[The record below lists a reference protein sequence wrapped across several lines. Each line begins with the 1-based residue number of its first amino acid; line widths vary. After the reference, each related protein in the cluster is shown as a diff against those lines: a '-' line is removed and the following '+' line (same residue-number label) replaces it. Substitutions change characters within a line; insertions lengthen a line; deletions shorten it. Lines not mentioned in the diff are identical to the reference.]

1 MRGLVWLAAV
11 ALLAAAPA
19 DAAPRRRPPADGAAA
34 VATLTA
40 IRQAIDEQRLLDAG
54 RLIDEAAL
62 KGARDVRLA
71 LLNGELNLAQGRY
84 AVALA
89 SYRQA
94 EGDPELRVRA
104 WEGQGLALALMGRS
118 KDAMS
123 LLLRVVA
130 ADPTA
135 WRSWNA
141 LGAQYDEAARWA
153 EAEAAYAHALE
164 ASGAAAMVLNNR
176 GYSRL
181 LQRRSPEAI
190 QDLVAAIQARPD
202 LAQARTNL
210 RLAIA
215 MSGDYERAA
224 NGGTGADRAAWL
236 NNAGFVA
243 GLRGDYEAAERL
255 LRQAQDARG
264 EHYARA
270 TENLRVIR
278 TLSGPPSSVV
288 DAPR

>member
-1 MRGLVWLAAV
+1 MRGLVWVAAV
-11 ALLAAAPA
+11 AALAAAPA
-19 DAAPRRRPPADGAAA
+19 DAGPRRRPPGEAVAAA
-34 VATLTA
+34 ATLAA

-54 RLIDEAAL
+54 RLIDEASL
-62 KGARDVRLA
+62 KGQRDVRLA

-84 AVALA
+84 PVALA

-94 EGDPELRVRA
+94 ESDPAFRIQA
-104 WEGQGLALALMGRS
+104 WEGQGLALALSGRS
-118 KDAMS
+118 KEAMP
-123 LLLRVVA
+123 LLLRAVA
-130 ADPTA
+130 ADPAA
-135 WRSWNA
+135 WRAWNA
-141 LGAQYDEAARWA
+141 LGAQYDEAARWT

-164 ASGAAAMVLNNR
+164 GSDNAAMVLNNR

-181 LQRRSPEAI
+181 LQRRCPEAI

-224 NGGTGADRAAWL
+224 SGASGADRAAWL

-278 TLSGPPSSVV
+278 TLSAPSSRAI
-288 DAPR
+288 DAPP